1 MKPTSQRAA
10 ILWTVVLAAATTLA
24 IAPAVG
30 ATIPGRNGLL
40 AFQAQTDNGVQIFT
54 VRPNGHGLRQ
64 ITQID
69 GDATQ
74 PDWSPDGR
82 RIAFALN
89 ECSIAVMNADG
100 SDLGVIASDL
110 DLCQGDPSFTP
121 DGARLVYTR
130 FNPALEVEDIWS
142 MKLDGSDKTQV
153 TGAGGPDPNV
163 SPDGLRLSFKGGE
176 AGALFVQNLDG
187 SGLVQ
192 VSPTVSVA
200 YKSDWAPDGQ
210 HLVLSDDS
218 DPGPTEPV
226 NIATV
231 RPDGTDL
238 TYVTHYAGPVR
249 AFVGGYS
256 PDGQWIVFRLE
267 ENGLN
272 TLYRMRPDGSDLH
285 AILRAST
292 FRPRNIDWA
301 VAVVP

>member
-1 MKPTSQRAA
+1 M
-10 ILWTVVLAAATTLA
+10 LVV
-24 IAPAVG
+24 APGAG
-30 ATIPGRNGLL
+30 ATVPGRNGLI
-40 AFQAQTDNGVQIFT
+40 AFQAQTDAGVQIFT
-54 VRPNGHGLRQ
+54 IRPNGHGLRQ
-64 ITQID
+64 ITQVD

-82 RIAFALN
+82 LIAFALN
-89 ECSIAVMNADG
+89 ECSIALINADG
-100 SDLGVIASDL
+100 SALDVIASDP

-121 DGARLVYTR
+121 DGARLVYAR
-130 FNPALEVEDIWS
+130 FDPAVEVEDIWS
-142 MKLDGSDKTQV
+142 MKVDGSDQRRV

-176 AGALFVQNLDG
+176 VGELLVQNMDG
-187 SGLVQ
+187 TGLVQ

-200 YKSDWAPDGQ
+200 FKSDWAPDGQ

-218 DPGPTEPV
+218 EPGPTEPV

-238 TYVTHYAGPVR
+238 TYITDYTGPVH
-249 AFVGGYS
+249 AYVGGYS

-285 AILRAST
+285 AILRASI

-301 VAVVP
+301 VAVRP